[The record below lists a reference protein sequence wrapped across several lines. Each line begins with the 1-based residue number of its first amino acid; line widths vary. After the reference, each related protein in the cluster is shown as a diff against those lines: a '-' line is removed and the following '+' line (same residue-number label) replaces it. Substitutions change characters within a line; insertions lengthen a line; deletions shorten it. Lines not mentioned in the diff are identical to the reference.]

1 MRRALVLA
9 DESFRH
15 PFRQIAATL
24 PGWRSPPPK
33 PKRDPLS
40 DRDFFL
46 LSFVSGFIIFYGMI
60 A

>member
-15 PFRQIAATL
+15 PFRQRIATF
-24 PGWRSPPPK
+24 PGWRTPT

-40 DRDFFL
+40 DRQFFV